1 MARDTKTRILDAAL
15 AQFMG
20 RGVDAVAVTDLEE
33 AAGLS
38 AGSGSFYRH
47 FRSKRDV
54 LAAVVAREID
64 RAEARLSSETPAGDL
79 ESAYQHALDSLV
91 AMRPLITLLVR
102 EGTRL
107 PEVERIRKVLAE
119 GGARIDADDLRVR
132 MTAGTIPERD
142 AEAVAT
148 AVMMSLVGYHLA
160 EQFFGAPV
168 GVDRTRFVNA
178 LASLVAG

>member
-1 MARDTKTRILDAAL
+1 MAGDTRTRILDAAL
-15 AQFMG
+15 DQFMA
-20 RGVDAVAVTDLEE
+20 RGVDAVAVTDLEK

-64 RAEARLSSETPAGDL
+64 RAQARLAADMPAADL
-79 ESAYQHALDSLV
+79 ETDYRHALDSLV
-91 AMRPLITLLVR
+91 AMHALITLLVR
-102 EGTRL
+102 EGHRL
-107 PEVERIRKVLAE
+107 PEVERIREVLAE
-119 GGARIDADDLRVR
+119 GGARIDADDLRAR
-132 MTAGTIPERD
+132 MAAGTIPERD

-160 EQFFGAPV
+160 EQFFGTPV
-168 GVDRTRFVNA
+168 GVDRSRFVKA
-178 LASLVAG
+178 LASLVGG